1 MTGMNSLAASLFLQ
15 EELIQFQKHW
25 ELKQL
30 GIMPHGNSR
39 AWYGVKVIEALKR
52 YETEQ
57 KEHREKSDNSGL

>member
-1 MTGMNSLAASLFLQ
+1 MTGMNSFAASLFLR
-15 EELIQFQKHW
+15 EELTRFQKHW

-30 GIMPHGNSR
+30 GIIPRGNSK

-57 KEHREKSDNSGL
+57 KEHREESGDNGL